1 MICHVGMVGDGHPV
15 VIPMLYGRDGDRLFL
30 HGSTGSRL
38 LRGLDAGAP
47 ACLTV
52 TLVDGLVLARS
63 AFHHSANFRSVVL
76 FARAAP
82 VTEPGA
88 KMEALRVISEHLFPG
103 RWDEVRPPNAREL
116 ALTSVVVVPL
126 EEASAK
132 VRTGPPRDDPE
143 DMSLL
148 VWAGVLPLAL
158 VPGSPVPDGA
168 GVPAEVPPSVRGWR
182 RGRTIGP

>member
-1 MICHVGMVGDGHPV
+1 MICHVGLTSDGHPV
-15 VIPMLYGRDGDRLFL
+15 VIPMLYGRDGERLFL

-38 LRGLDAGAP
+38 LRGLETGAP
-47 ACLTV
+47 ICLTV

-76 FARAAP
+76 FARATP

-88 KMEALRVISEHLFPG
+88 KTEALRVISEHLLPG
-103 RWDEVRPPNAREL
+103 RWAEVRPPSAREL
-116 ALTSVVVVPL
+116 ALTSVVSVSL

-143 DMSLL
+143 DLSLP
-148 VWAGVLPLAL
+148 VWAGVVPLSL
-158 VPGSPVPDGA
+158 VPGKPVPDGA
-168 GVPAEVPPSVRGWR
+168 GPSAEVPPSVRR
-182 RGRTIGP
+182 RFP